1 MSGARSPSAANLA
14 SVGPSSGGP
23 RGNDGTGVSNAGEGQ
38 QASFSWAQNTEA
50 PQRRTFA
57 EALRW
62 RLRDLSW
69 FDVIAALIATTIFD
83 FVVGLVL
90 SAYFGTQCHDACTLH
105 QRAHEDR
112 MLMLLL
118 PILLGA
124 PPVLVALL
132 LRRMRVVIVS
142 VQLVTCV
149 LLVTHAA
156 LDLRTVDSRIHG
168 TARCWNPLY
177 SDKDCPWGPV

>member
-1 MSGARSPSAANLA
+1 
-14 SVGPSSGGP
+14 
-23 RGNDGTGVSNAGEGQ
+23 VSNAGDGHP
-38 QASFSWAQNTEA
+38 AGFSWARSTET
-50 PQRRTFA
+50 PQRRSLA
-57 EALRW
+57 ESVRW

-69 FDVIAALIATTIFD
+69 FDVIAALVTTAIFD
-83 FVVGLVL
+83 FVVGLII
-90 SAYFGTQCHDACTLH
+90 SAYFGTECHDVCTLH

-118 PILLGA
+118 PLLLGA

-132 LRRMRVVIVS
+132 LRRMRVLIAF

>member
-1 MSGARSPSAANLA
+1 M
-14 SVGPSSGGP
+14 
-23 RGNDGTGVSNAGEGQ
+23 SNAGDGNP
-38 QASFSWAQNTEA
+38 AAFSWARSTET
-50 PQRRTFA
+50 PQRRSLA
-57 EALRW
+57 ESLRW

-69 FDVIAALIATTIFD
+69 FDVIAALVTTAIFD
-83 FVVGLVL
+83 FVVGLII
-90 SAYFGTQCHDACTLH
+90 SAYFGTECHDVCTLH

-118 PILLGA
+118 PLLLGA

-132 LRRMRVVIVS
+132 LRRMRVLIAF